1 MGSKRE
7 DLKRGQQAKDLLNNP
22 LYTEAF
28 IKVRKEL
35 VNRLLNTEYEEA
47 NERDGYY
54 MAIKAV
60 ELNEQYVESVLTTG
74 KFAEHSEKG

>member
-7 DLKRGQQAKDLLNNP
+7 DLQRGQQAKDLLNNP

-28 IKVRKEL
+28 TEVRKEL

-47 NERDGYY
+47 DERDGYY

-60 ELNEQYVESVLTTG
+60 ELIEQYVESVLTTG
-74 KFAEHSEKG
+74 KFAEKEQD